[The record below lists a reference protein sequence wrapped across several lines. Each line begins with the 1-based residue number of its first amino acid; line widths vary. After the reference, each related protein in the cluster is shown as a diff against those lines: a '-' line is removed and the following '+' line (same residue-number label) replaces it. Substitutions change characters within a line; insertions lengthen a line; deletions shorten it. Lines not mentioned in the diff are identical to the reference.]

1 MGMCNKTGILCQ
13 ATYINDILYVV
24 HSIKRKERALV
35 VKIVS
40 LKSIAITYQYSMVTL
55 IYFYKFILTEIN
67 LRLTKRTGQEVANML
82 IK

>member
-13 ATYINDILYVV
+13 ATYINYILYVV
-24 HSIKRKERALV
+24 YSIKRKERALV
-35 VKIVS
+35 FKIVS

-55 IYFYKFILTEIN
+55 IYFYKFILTEIH